1 MNENRSIFWP
11 LTFIA
16 AGTLW
21 LIINMNLIPAGNLW
35 ALTHIWPYLLIALG
49 AGLILRSFWKPFGMI
64 VSALVVI
71 GAMTAVIYAPKL
83 GWNDAPSWGEWN
95 VGDRFSGAVSGS
107 GKIETETR
115 KLEDFDAISIR
126 YPGEIIVRQGRQ
138 ASVSIEA
145 EDNLLQQLTTEVRN
159 GTLFIENSE
168 ESYSKRVA
176 PTEDVKITITVTDL
190 KEINFS
196 AAGTLQVDG
205 LKTDAF
211 ELKLSGAGD
220 TTLKDLEVKMLTATL
235 SGAGK
240 ITIAGKADDVTVFI
254 SGLGDFNGTKLQS
267 QTAEVQISGA
277 GTATLRVE
285 DELTAK
291 ISGAGTVNY
300 YGSPA
305 VHETIS
311 GAGAVNKMED

>member
-1 MNENRSIFWP
+1 MKEHRSFFWP

-16 AGTLW
+16 MGVIW
-21 LIINMNLIPAGNLW
+21 LMITMGQIPTENLW
-35 ALTHIWPYLLIALG
+35 ALTHLWPYLLIALG
-49 AGLILRSFWKPFGMI
+49 AGLILQSAWRPFGII

-71 GAMTAVIYAPKL
+71 GAMAAVIYAPKL

-126 YPGEIIVRQGRQ
+126 YPGEIIVRQGGQ

-145 EDNLLQQLTTEVRN
+145 EDNLLPQLTTEIRN
-159 GTLFIENSE
+159 GTLVIENSE
-168 ESYSKRVA
+168 ESYSKRVT
-176 PTEDVKITITVTDL
+176 PTENVKITITVTDL

-240 ITIAGKADDVTVFI
+240 ITVAGKADDVTVSI
-254 SGLGDFNGTKLQS
+254 SGLGDFNGAKLQS

-277 GTATLRVE
+277 GTATLQVE

-300 YGSPA
+300 YGSPT

>member
-1 MNENRSIFWP
+1 MKENRSFFWP
-11 LTFIA
+11 LTLIA
-16 AGTLW
+16 TGVLW
-21 LIINMNLIPAGNLW
+21 LLVNIGMLPAQNLW
-35 ALTHIWPYLLIALG
+35 ALAHLWPYLLIALG
-49 AGLILRSFWKPFGMI
+49 VGLILRTFWRPFGVI
-64 VSALVVI
+64 VSALVVL
-71 GAMTAVIYAPKL
+71 GAVGAVLYAPQL
-83 GWNDAPSWGEWN
+83 GWSNMPNWGWWS
-95 VGDRFSGAVSGS
+95 VDDQFTGAIPGS
-107 GKIETETR
+107 GRIETETR

-126 YPGEIIVRQGRQ
+126 YPGEIIVRQGGQ

-145 EDNLLQQLTTEVRN
+145 EDNLLPQLTTEIRN

-220 TTLKDLEVKMLTATL
+220 TTLKDLEVKRLTATL

-267 QTAEVQISGA
+267 RTAEVQISGA
-277 GTATLRVE
+277 GTATLRVK